1 MGEHGGREQAGM
13 KVLGGQGFGSLPRFL
28 LGEEG
33 ELEAG
38 VGGVWEVTGKEQGR
52 FNF

>member
-1 MGEHGGREQAGM
+1 MVADESLRASWNGSVRRIR
-13 KVLGGQGFGSLPRFL
+13 FGSLPRFL
-28 LGEEG
+28 LGGEG

-52 FNF
+52 FNY